1 MRHTPQVK
9 HFTEDGG
16 EFNQIESNLAMI
28 CATLAPRSRAFCDLC
43 RVLLQHRSGAGSGS
57 RAVAIVDVQLG
68 KRAAREKIGAA
79 S

>member
-1 MRHTPQVK
+1 MGHGGAAT

-28 CATLAPRSRAFCDLC
+28 CATVARGSSAFLRTLWGAFATQVGAIDGARA
-43 RVLLQHRSGAGSGS
+43 GAIG
-57 RAVAIVDVQLG
+57 DVQLG
-68 KRAAREKIGAA
+68 KRAAGEKIGAA